1 MKSKC
6 VLIFLVVV
14 WLFNM
19 GKGIGCGSKVNAEI
33 NIPLST
39 WVWDTKKWMLNQE
52 AILEKLQEKKVTN
65 VYLQID
71 THLSP
76 SVYQHF
82 IQQAQAQGISVY
94 ALDGAPYWI
103 GPSGIEEQEAF
114 FNWITAYQ
122 AQADEPQQFSGVHLD
137 VEPYLYKSWE
147 NNRAKSILQYQ
158 YVISQAAV
166 QSHELHLPLAVD
178 IPFWFDEVPFKNSNG
193 SGSLGRWVI
202 QYADEVT
209 IMAYRNHADKENG
222 ITEITENERK
232 WGRVLSTRIEIGVET
247 MATDE
252 GEYISFSAKGEEKM
266 MQELGML
273 LTKCQAENPPSSIAV
288 HYFDSWLQ
296 MKP

>member
-14 WLFNM
+14 WLFNI

-71 THLSP
+71 THLLP
-76 SVYQHF
+76 SVYRHF

-103 GPSGIEEQEAF
+103 GPSGLEEQEAF

-166 QSHELHLPLAVD
+166 QSHELHLPIAVD

-222 ITEITENERK
+222 IAEITENERK
-232 WGRVLSTRIEIGVET
+232 WGRVLSTPIEIGVET
-247 MATDE
+247 MASDE

-288 HYFDSWLQ
+288 HHFDSWLQ

>member
-19 GKGIGCGSKVNAEI
+19 GKGIGCGSKVNAEM

-52 AILEKLQEKKVTN
+52 AIREKLQEKKVTK

-71 THLSP
+71 AHLSP
-76 SVYQHF
+76 SVYRHF
-82 IQQAQAQGISVY
+82 IQQAQVQGIDVY
-94 ALDGAPYWI
+94 ALDGAPSWI
-103 GPSGIEEQEAF
+103 GPSGIEEQDAF

-122 AQADEPQQFSGVHLD
+122 AEAEEQQRFSGVHLD
-137 VEPYLYKSWE
+137 IEPYLYKSWK

-193 SGSLGRWVI
+193 SGSLGHWII

-209 IMAYRNHADKENG
+209 IMSYRNHADKEDG
-222 ITEITENERK
+222 IADITQNERR
-232 WGRVLSTRIEIGVET
+232 WGRVLSTPIEIGVET
-247 MATDE
+247 MASDE
-252 GEYISFSAKGEEKM
+252 GEYISFSAKGEEEM

-273 LTKCQAENPPSSIAV
+273 LTKCQAKNPPSSIAV
-288 HYFDSWLQ
+288 HHFDSWLQ

>member
-19 GKGIGCGSKVNAEI
+19 GKGIGCESKVNAEM

-39 WVWDTKKWMLNQE
+39 WVWDTKKWMLHQE
-52 AILEKLQEKKVTN
+52 AILEKLQEKKVTK

-71 THLSP
+71 THFSFF
-76 SVYQHF
+76 VYKHF
-82 IQQAQAQGISVY
+82 IEQAQVQGISVY

-103 GPSGIEEQEAF
+103 GTSGIEKQDAF
-114 FNWITAYQ
+114 FNWIKAYQ
-122 AQADEPQQFSGVHLD
+122 AEAEELQQFSGVHLD
-137 VEPYLYKSWE
+137 VEPYLYKSWG

-158 YVISQAAV
+158 YVISQAVV
-166 QSHELHLPLAVD
+166 QSRQLDLPLAVD

-209 IMAYRNHADKENG
+209 IMGYRNHAGKENG
-222 ITEITENERK
+222 IAEITENERK
-232 WGRVLSTRIEIGVET
+232 WGRVLSTPIEIGVET
-247 MATDE
+247 MSSDE
-252 GEYISFSAKGEEKM
+252 GEYISFSAKGEEMM
-266 MQELGML
+266 MQELDIL
-273 LTKCQAENPPSSIAV
+273 LTECQAKNPPSSIAV
-288 HYFDSWLQ
+288 HRFDSWLQ

>member
-19 GKGIGCGSKVNAEI
+19 GKGIGCESKVNAEM

-39 WVWDTKKWMLNQE
+39 WVWDTKKWMLHQE
-52 AILEKLQEKKVTN
+52 AILEKLQEKKVTK

-71 THLSP
+71 THLSFP
-76 SVYQHF
+76 VYKHF
-82 IQQAQAQGISVY
+82 IEQAQVQGISVY

-103 GPSGIEEQEAF
+103 GTSGIEKQDAF
-114 FNWITAYQ
+114 FNWIKAYQ
-122 AQADEPQQFSGVHLD
+122 AEAEELQQFSGVHLD
-137 VEPYLYKSWE
+137 VEPYLYKSWG

-158 YVISQAAV
+158 YVISQAVV
-166 QSHELHLPLAVD
+166 QSRQLDLPLAVD

-209 IMAYRNHADKENG
+209 IMGYRNHAGKENG
-222 ITEITENERK
+222 IAEITENERK
-232 WGRVLSTRIEIGVET
+232 WGRVLSTPIEIGVET
-247 MATDE
+247 MSSDE
-252 GEYISFSAKGEEKM
+252 GEYISFSAKGEEMM
-266 MQELGML
+266 MQELDIL
-273 LTKCQAENPPSSIAV
+273 LTECQAKNPPSSIAV
-288 HYFDSWLQ
+288 HRFDSWLQ

>member
-1 MKSKC
+1 
-6 VLIFLVVV
+6 
-14 WLFNM
+14 M
-19 GKGIGCGSKVNAEI
+19 GKGIGCESKVNAEM
-33 NIPLST
+33 NISLST

-52 AILEKLQEKKVTN
+52 AILEKLQEKKVTK

-71 THLSP
+71 SDLLP
-76 SVYQHF
+76 SIYRDF
-82 IQQAQAQGISVY
+82 IQQARAKGINVY
-94 ALDGAPYWI
+94 ALDGALYWI

-122 AQADEPQQFSGVHLD
+122 AEADDQQQFSGIHLD
-137 VEPYLYKSWE
+137 VEPYLYESWK
-147 NNRAKSILQYQ
+147 NNRAKSILHYQ

-166 QSHELHLPLAVD
+166 HSHELHLPLAVD

-222 ITEITENERK
+222 IAEITENERK
-232 WGRVLSTRIEIGVET
+232 WGRVLSTPIEIGVET
-247 MATDE
+247 MASDE

-266 MQELGML
+266 MQELDML
-273 LTKCQAENPPSSIAV
+273 LTECQVENPPSSIAV
-288 HYFDSWLQ
+288 HHFDSWLQ

>member
-19 GKGIGCGSKVNAEI
+19 GKGIGCESKVNAEM

-39 WVWDTKKWMLNQE
+39 WVWGTKKWMLHQE
-52 AILEKLQEKKVTN
+52 AILEKLQEKKVTK

-71 THLSP
+71 THLSF
-76 SVYQHF
+76 SVYKHF
-82 IQQAQAQGISVY
+82 IEQAQVQGISVY

-103 GPSGIEEQEAF
+103 GTSGIEKQDAF
-114 FNWITAYQ
+114 FNWIKAYQ
-122 AQADEPQQFSGVHLD
+122 AEAEELQQFSGVHLD
-137 VEPYLYKSWE
+137 VEPYLYKSWG

-158 YVISQAAV
+158 YVISQAVV
-166 QSHELHLPLAVD
+166 QSRQLDLPLAVD

-209 IMAYRNHADKENG
+209 IMAYRNHAGKENG
-222 ITEITENERK
+222 IAEITENERK
-232 WGRVLSTRIEIGVET
+232 WGRVLSTPIEIGVET
-247 MATDE
+247 MSSDE
-252 GEYISFSAKGEEKM
+252 GEYISFSAKGEEMM
-266 MQELGML
+266 MQELDIL
-273 LTKCQAENPPSSIAV
+273 LTECQAENPPSSIAV
-288 HYFDSWLQ
+288 HRFDSWLQ

>member
-19 GKGIGCGSKVNAEI
+19 GKGIGCGSKVNAEM

-76 SVYQHF
+76 SVYRHF

-193 SGSLGRWVI
+193 SGSLGRWII

-222 ITEITENERK
+222 IAEITENERK
-232 WGRVLSTRIEIGVET
+232 WGRVLSTPIEIGVET
-247 MATDE
+247 MASDE

-296 MKP
+296 MKQ

>member
-19 GKGIGCGSKVNAEI
+19 GKGIGCESKVNAVT

-39 WVWDTKKWMLNQE
+39 WVWDTKNWMLNQE
-52 AILEKLQEKKVTN
+52 AILEKLQEKKVTK

-71 THLSP
+71 AHLSP
-76 SVYQHF
+76 SVYKHF
-82 IQQAQAQGISVY
+82 IEQAQVQGISVY
-94 ALDGAPYWI
+94 ALDGAPSWI
-103 GPSGIEEQEAF
+103 GTSGIEKQDAF
-114 FNWITAYQ
+114 FDWITAYQ
-122 AQADEPQQFSGVHLD
+122 AEADEQQQFSGVHLD
-137 VEPYLYKSWE
+137 IEPYLYKSWK

-158 YVISQAAV
+158 YIISQAAV
-166 QSHELHLPLAVD
+166 QSHELHLPLAID

-222 ITEITENERK
+222 IVEITENERK
-232 WGRVLSTRIEIGVET
+232 WGRVLSTPIEIGVET
-247 MATDE
+247 MASGE

-273 LTKCQAENPPSSIAV
+273 LTECQAENPPSSIAV
-288 HYFDSWLQ
+288 HHFDSWLH